1 MRVPKKS
8 LSPSS
13 KTQTFVNLSALH
25 FLDAPK
31 FVRFL
36 LVCASFSLSSVSLFL
51 GLFALFPV
59 AEVGVGLP
67 DALSRYVV
75 DKGVGAGVEPT
86 DPGAEESWTKS
97 IQLVT
102 WTRKMIS
109 RVYLQTG
116 STYPISW
123 SIWNWWARKD
133 AILFRRTRLA
143 SLSSCATCALHVV
156 VKASNDVAA
165 RGAV

>member
-86 DPGAEESWTKS
+86 DPGAEES
-97 IQLVT
+97 
-102 WTRKMIS
+102 
-109 RVYLQTG
+109 
-116 STYPISW
+116 
-123 SIWNWWARKD
+123 
-133 AILFRRTRLA
+133 
-143 SLSSCATCALHVV
+143 
-156 VKASNDVAA
+156 
-165 RGAV
+165 